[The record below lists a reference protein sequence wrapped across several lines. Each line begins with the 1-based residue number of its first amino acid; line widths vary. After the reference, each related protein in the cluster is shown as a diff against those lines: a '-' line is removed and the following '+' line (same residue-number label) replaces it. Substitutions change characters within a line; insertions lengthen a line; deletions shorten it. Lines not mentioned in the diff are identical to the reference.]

1 MKIIRRTRI
10 NMRIPTDLIR
20 WVKKY
25 LRSKNRTLTQEVID
39 HFTKIREDEKSNDNQ
54 GSSIPR

>member
-1 MKIIRRTRI
+1 
-10 NMRIPTDLIR
+10 MRIPTDLIR